1 MNDQPAPIRTLIV
14 DDSEDECLMLH
25 AALRSVASIQLVGFV
40 HDGME
45 AIAYLCGADQ
55 FRDREIFPFPDLVL
69 LDFRMPRCDGMQV
82 LAYLKR
88 QPSRPRVILWS
99 NTVDQLDVPLALRLG
114 ADLVCQ
120 KPAHMLE
127 LMQIINRLE
136 SMVFR
141 KGLDPGQRRPSD
153 PFCHR

>member
-1 MNDQPAPIRTLIV
+1 MNDQPNPIRTLIV

-45 AIAYLCGADQ
+45 AIAYLCGGDRFQ
-55 FRDREIFPFPDLVL
+55 DREIFPFPDLVL

-82 LAYLKR
+82 LAFLKR
-88 QPSRPRVILWS
+88 QPLRPRVILWS

-120 KPAHMLE
+120 KPAHLLE

-141 KGLDPGQRRPSD
+141 KDLEVGHKRPRDPI
-153 PFCHR
+153 CHR